1 MNSIDPALS
10 LIQYMVFLFSTVC
23 HEAAHALAAKW
34 GGDPTAFLGGQ
45 VTLSPWPHIRRE
57 PFGMVLMPLLGLF
70 TGTGLIGWASAPF
83 DPFWSQRYPKR
94 AAWMSLAGP
103 MANFTLVIIAA
114 VLMRVG
120 FAARLFRF
128 PDHFSSMH
136 LVQATGSSELMDG
149 AAVFLSVLFSLNILL
164 GTFNLLPIPPLD
176 GFSVLGLFLPENAA
190 RKLAELRIS
199 IGAYAFIGL
208 LLAWRVFGDMYIF
221 VMGHAVNLLYFGA
234 TPN

>member
-10 LIQYMVFLFSTVC
+10 LIQYLVFLFSTVC

-83 DPFWSQRYPKR
+83 DPYWSQRYPKR
-94 AAWMSLAGP
+94 SAWMSLAGP
-103 MANFTLVIIAA
+103 VANFTLVVIAA
-114 VLMRVG
+114 ICMRVG
-120 FAARLFRF
+120 IFAGIFRF
-128 PDHFSSMH
+128 PDHLSLTH
-136 LVQATGSSELMDG
+136 LVQPRGTGDLTDG
-149 AAVFLSVLFSLNILL
+149 VAVFLSILFSMNILL
-164 GTFNLLPIPPLD
+164 GTFNLIPIPPLD

-190 RKLAELRIS
+190 RKLAELRIT

-208 LLAWRVFGDMYIF
+208 LLAWRIFGDVYWS
-221 VMGHAVNLLYFGA
+221 VLGQSLRVLYF
-234 TPN
+234 

>member
-10 LIQYMVFLFSTVC
+10 LIQYIVFLFSTVC

-70 TGTGLIGWASAPF
+70 TGSGLIGWASAPF
-83 DPFWSQRYPKR
+83 DPYWSQRYPKR

-103 MANFTLVIIAA
+103 MANFTLVLIAA
-114 VLMRVG
+114 ISMRVG
-120 FAARLFRF
+120 ILAGIFRY
-128 PDHFSSMH
+128 PDHLSLTH
-136 LVQATGSSELMDG
+136 LVQARSSSDFADG
-149 AAVFLSVLFSLNILL
+149 AVVFLSILFSLNVLL

-176 GFSVLGLFLPENAA
+176 GFSVLGLFLPDNAA
-190 RKLAELRIS
+190 RKLAELRIT

-208 LLAWRVFGDMYIF
+208 LLAWRIFGDIYW
-221 VMGHAVNLLYFGA
+221 AVLGQALRALYF
-234 TPN
+234 